1 MSVTFETVG
10 GTNSESLPGLWF
22 NDGLYYAEIR
32 HPASE
37 SPIRVALHGI
47 STPQDACK
55 ALSLLAR
62 RQCHIPTGPAQP

>member
-10 GTNSESLPGLWF
+10 STDRDSLPGLWF
-22 NDGLYYAEIR
+22 NDGVYYAEIR

-47 STPQDACK
+47 STPQEACK
-55 ALSLLAR
+55 ALSLLAQG
-62 RQCHIPTGPAQP
+62 QCRIAPELALL

>member
-10 GTNSESLPGLWF
+10 STNKESLPNLWC
-22 NDGLYYAEIR
+22 NDGVYYAEIK

-47 STPQDACK
+47 STPQEACK
-55 ALSLLAR
+55 ALSLLAQ
-62 RQCHIPTGPAQP
+62 RQCHIAPELARP